1 MADVLNDNKKVIS
14 KKDSGFPAYLDFD
27 KLRSE
32 GIEYLGKLAGKIWTD
47 HNVHDPGIT
56 ILEAL
61 CYALLD
67 LGYRI
72 NLPTE
77 DIFARDPLD
86 TSIDDNFLAPSK
98 ILTCNPLTITDL
110 RKLLVDIEGVRNA
123 WLEVA
128 TDFDPEKFCNPDQT
142 PPSNPTGEQTPSR
155 QFPARQ
161 PNGTSDGPANPSP
174 SPLPKECCIE
184 YLNGL
189 YHVYLE
195 LEKSKEEEIGDL
207 ENKKTF
213 LKKIQQALLSHRN
226 LCEDFI
232 DIKFLCKWEIGVCA
246 EIELQPDADPEEVYL
261 TMMEKLRDF
270 FSPSP
275 QFYTLSQLLEKK
287 KTIDEIFAGRPYNI
301 GESHGFVDTE
311 EFEKLELRKSIH
323 VSDVY
328 CVLFSIL
335 GIRKVQRLRLRNC
348 GGGKSLQPD
357 QWVMHI
363 KEDHVSEFSSSCSEF
378 RFLRQGMPVSFD
390 FKKYEAILAIEF
402 DHNGKVIVPPG
413 PDKLDP
419 KFPGG
424 YYRKEIGNWLSIQ
437 NDFPR
442 VYGISEGGLPA
453 DVTRKRKSQALQL
466 KGYLLFFDQ
475 LLANYVSQLKNI
487 RNLFSL
493 SLPDTTEKKH
503 TYFINNINTVPGLQE
518 LLRFPVDVN
527 SVAPTG
533 IETGVLAF
541 PAGRKEIEDL
551 IENGQ
556 IEKLDIEKFRHK
568 VFTTEAERN
577 IAVCQLQ
584 EDAYND
590 LLNFYYVT
598 KDDGS
603 IFYYAFSSSQDCAL
617 IGTRYYSDTQAAKNA
632 TTALLFAASVASNYK
647 TYFAATQKK
656 FSFNLEQKLSTY
668 PEYLQLLVEDEATYL
683 ERRDSFLNHLLARFA
698 ERFTDYALISYEN
711 LTAEDTRK
719 NDIRTKEFFLSNY
732 AILSSNRG
740 LALNYLD
747 AGWNSENISG
757 FEKKC
762 KTLMGASNLGRESLC
777 NFFVYEYDDA
787 RYIFSMTLAG
797 KQFFK
802 SDEKFESKEEAWHAL
817 QKLIDSL

>member
-32 GIEYLGKLAGKIWTD
+32 GIEYLGKLAGNIWTD

-86 TSIDDNFLAPSK
+86 TSIDDNFLPPSK

-110 RKLLVDIEGVRNA
+110 RKLLVDIDGVRNA

-128 TDFDPEKFCNPDQT
+128 TDFDPEKFCNPDQP

-155 QFPARQ
+155 QFPAGQ

-174 SPLPKECCIE
+174 STSPEECCIE

-195 LEKSKEEEIGDL
+195 LEKSKEEEIEDV
-207 ENKKTF
+207 ENKKAF

-261 TMMEKLRDF
+261 TMMEKLRAF

-275 QFYTLSQLLEKK
+275 QFYTLSQLVEKK
-287 KTIDEIFAGRPYNI
+287 KTIDEIFGGRPYNI
-301 GESHGFVDTE
+301 QESHGFVDTE

-328 CVLFSIL
+328 SVLFSIP

-348 GGGKSLQPD
+348 GGNKPLQPD
-357 QWVMHI
+357 QWVIHI
-363 KEDHVSEFSSSCSEF
+363 KEDHVPEFSSSCSEF

-390 FKKYEAILAIEF
+390 FKKYESILAIEF
-402 DHNGKVIVPPG
+402 DHNGKVVVPPG
-413 PDKLDP
+413 PDKTDP

-424 YYRKEIGNWLSIQ
+424 YYRKDIGDWFSIQ

-442 VYGISEGGLPA
+442 VYGISKGGLPA

-466 KGYLLFFDQ
+466 QGYLLFFDQ
-475 LLANYVSQLKNI
+475 LLANYVSQLKNV
-487 RNLFSL
+487 RNLFLCLDPIQLTRGILTL
-493 SLPDTTEKKH
+493 S
-503 TYFINNINTVPGLQE
+503 II
-518 LLRFPVDVN
+518 LRPFRDCRTCCVFP
-527 SVAPTG
+527 
-533 IETGVLAF
+533 
-541 PAGRKEIEDL
+541 
-551 IENGQ
+551 
-556 IEKLDIEKFRHK
+556 
-568 VFTTEAERN
+568 
-577 IAVCQLQ
+577 
-584 EDAYND
+584 
-590 LLNFYYVT
+590 
-598 KDDGS
+598 
-603 IFYYAFSSSQDCAL
+603 
-617 IGTRYYSDTQAAKNA
+617 
-632 TTALLFAASVASNYK
+632 
-647 TYFAATQKK
+647 
-656 FSFNLEQKLSTY
+656 
-668 PEYLQLLVEDEATYL
+668 
-683 ERRDSFLNHLLARFA
+683 
-698 ERFTDYALISYEN
+698 
-711 LTAEDTRK
+711 
-719 NDIRTKEFFLSNY
+719 
-732 AILSSNRG
+732 
-740 LALNYLD
+740 
-747 AGWNSENISG
+747 
-757 FEKKC
+757 
-762 KTLMGASNLGRESLC
+762 
-777 NFFVYEYDDA
+777 
-787 RYIFSMTLAG
+787 SM
-797 KQFFK
+797 
-802 SDEKFESKEEAWHAL
+802 
-817 QKLIDSL
+817 